1 MDVIIRKK
9 WKDFYALDF
18 ISMHKNS
25 NRRNQIVKEILGNIL
40 RNQKKLWIPPITYCL
55 MTNQLDVD
63 NTKPFKHKYIS
74 FLGAFLGWDYFP
86 NSCLGLVD

>member
-40 RNQKKLWIPPITYCL
+40 RNQKKL
-55 MTNQLDVD
+55 
-63 NTKPFKHKYIS
+63 
-74 FLGAFLGWDYFP
+74 
-86 NSCLGLVD
+86 